1 MEIRI
6 KIIKK
11 IWKTLIYKGKQKI
24 WKNFSKIYKLNI
36 QIRYER
42 IK

>member
-11 IWKTLIYKGKQKI
+11 IWKTLIYKGKQRIWIKLSKKI
-24 WKNFSKIYKLNI
+24 KLNI
-36 QIRYER
+36 EIRYTG